1 MPPSHHHTNTES
13 REAPS
18 LDLHRMDNVQ
28 AAQLPPNN
36 ENFQRETTESRE
48 ASSLELPRTDNVRQ
62 ANCPWNLKIFKA
74 KLERAEKP
82 FSLVIGGLN
91 FLLLLFHI
99 AAHTVLFAEARRKEK
114 CLSFLFIKRSTRTD
128 DMPDDQSTYP
138 SDLPTYWCTQ
148 SSTAQKNPE
157 QCEVTKILY
166 CHLLWKHL
174 LDSKSTS

>member
-1 MPPSHHHTNTES
+1 MHSNWLGPCWASYTTFLVNKCTGCDTNFPINGTCFAYTCTLVTKKFLSIPPSHHYTNTES

-48 ASSLELPRTDNVRQ
+48 ASSLELRRTDNVRQ

-82 FSLVIGGLN
+82 FSLVIGRLN

-99 AAHTVLFAEARRKEK
+99 AAHTVLFAEA
-114 CLSFLFIKRSTRTD
+114 
-128 DMPDDQSTYP
+128 
-138 SDLPTYWCTQ
+138 
-148 SSTAQKNPE
+148 TAQRKM
-157 QCEVTKILY
+157 
-166 CHLLWKHL
+166 
-174 LDSKSTS
+174 STFLVY